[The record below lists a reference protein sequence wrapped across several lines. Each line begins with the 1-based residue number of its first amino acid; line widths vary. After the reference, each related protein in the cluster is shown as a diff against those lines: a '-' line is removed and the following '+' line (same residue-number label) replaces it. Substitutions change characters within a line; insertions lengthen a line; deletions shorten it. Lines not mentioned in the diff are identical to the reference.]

1 MTTHPKSF
9 SKKLLW
15 SENFKGAQGRVPTIE
30 YHDEKIAGKK
40 LRRKTNWTI
49 DFGDGSD
56 TGAGA
61 GWGNNE
67 KEFYVDESV
76 TQDGS
81 EAGNLVI
88 TARRTNAKTG
98 PEGWQD
104 NPNWAYVSGKITTAH
119 KLSFK
124 YGMIEARIKLP
135 TEIGSWSAFWMLG
148 DGLLKGQGWPECGEI
163 DILEAVGQEPKS
175 LLGTIHGPGYF
186 GDAGITQKI
195 HHTAKLSAGYHT
207 YGIIWL
213 PNKIQWLFDGEVYH
227 TLSKKD
233 VEPHK
238 WVFNQSF
245 YMILNLAMG
254 GTLGG
259 DLSEQVKTSKMA
271 VDYVKYYAVKV
282 GSAQNYV
289 GELIRHN

>member
-1 MTTHPKSF
+1 MSTPKIT
-9 SKKLLW
+9 KKLLW
-15 SENFKGAQGRVPTIE
+15 SENFKGDQGRVPTIE
-30 YHDEKIAGKK
+30 YHDDKLAGKK
-40 LRRKTNWTI
+40 SRRKTNWSI
-49 DFGDGSD
+49 DFGDGSNS
-56 TGAGA
+56 GAGA

-67 KEFYVDESV
+67 KEFYTDEAV
-76 TQDGS
+76 TQDGT
-81 EAGNLVI
+81 ADGNLVI
-88 TARRTNAKTG
+88 TARKVNKQTG

-104 NPNWAYVSGKITTAH
+104 NPNWAYVSGKITTAN

-135 TEIGSWSAFWMLG
+135 TELGSWSAFWMLG
-148 DGLLKGQGWPECGEI
+148 DGLLEGKGWPECGEI
-163 DILEAVGQEPKS
+163 DILEAVGQEPNS

-195 HHTAKLSAGYHT
+195 HHSKKLSAGFHT
-207 YGIIWL
+207 YGIVWL

-227 TLSKKD
+227 TLSKDD
-233 VEPHK
+233 VSPHE
-238 WVFNQSF
+238 WVFNQNH

-259 DLSEQVKTSKMA
+259 ELSPTVKTSRMT

-282 GSAQNYV
+282 GNAKSYT
-289 GELIRHN
+289 GKLTRHN